1 MRGTPALIILCI
13 SLIIMGGCLM
23 LDDTE
28 SDSAPNSDTIATETP
43 DMENS
48 NRITPED
55 GCKFVDKGI
64 DPVSAM
70 CLVEEKPPDIRV
82 ENKYTEKE
90 NISVFINND
99 ETVTYSQNITLHALE
114 DQILEDVITAP
125 GNYTIKGVSSDG
137 TIAEDEWAVNER
149 YDKTGEVQWV
159 IQITKE
165 RDIRIFRVSTY

>member
-1 MRGTPALIILCI
+1 
-13 SLIIMGGCLM
+13 MGGCLM

-28 SDSAPNSDTIATETP
+28 SDSAPNSDTTATETP
-43 DMENS
+43 DTENS
-48 NRITPED
+48 DRITPED
-55 GCKFVDKGI
+55 ECKFVDKGV

-70 CLVEEKPPDIRV
+70 CLVEQKPPDIRV

-99 ETVTYSQNITLHALE
+99 ETVTYSQNITLRALE

-125 GNYTIKGVSSDG
+125 GNYTVKGITSDG
-137 TIAEDEWAVNER
+137 TIAEDEWTVNER
-149 YDKTGEVQWV
+149 YEKTGEVQWV

-165 RDIRIFRVSTY
+165 RNIRIFRVSTY